1 MVDTPLGCIVGDV
14 YADGDGDGKGD
25 GKGDGYGDDLGKVVD
40 GGELE
45 DGGTAVEEGAN
56 DEPVEGRGVV
66 HLEPRLTKTTIH
78 LFCHL

>member
-1 MVDTPLGCIVGDV
+1 MGDV
-14 YADGDGDGKGD
+14 YGDGDGDGKS
-25 GKGDGYGDDLGKVVD
+25 DGYGDDLGEVVD

-66 HLEPRLTKTTIH
+66 HLEPRLTKNNYSLI
-78 LFCHL
+78 LSSVK